1 MLCLIGLNL
10 SIIRMNN
17 KKDKIIQV
25 YDDLFDFNSRTDI
38 YDYVRN
44 SFFKIGWADTDILD
58 TVKHE
63 FIHSAYSKEDV
74 DKLGFFEKLKKTP
87 IMNHIEDLEHKHT
100 IVNLST
106 PSDSNFIHFHQ
117 EKLVVLYYVNLNW
130 GNGWHG
136 ETLFYDEWGRD
147 IIFAS
152 SYTPG
157 RIIVFDASI
166 PHTIR
171 PQSIIGPKFRF
182 TLSSFFDYPNKNL
195 NNEN

>member
-1 MLCLIGLNL
+1 
-10 SIIRMNN
+10 MNN

-87 IMNHIEDLEHKHT
+87 VMNHIEDLEHKHT
-100 IVNLST
+100 KVNLST
-106 PSDSNFIHFHQ
+106 PSDSNFIHSHP
-117 EKLVVLYYVNLNW
+117 EKLVVLYYVNLDW

-195 NNEN
+195 NNEH

>member
-1 MLCLIGLNL
+1 M
-10 SIIRMNN
+10 STIRMDN
-17 KKDKIIQV
+17 KKNKIIQV
-25 YDDLFDFNSRTDI
+25 YDDLFDFNYRTDI
-38 YDYVRN
+38 YDYVKS
-44 SFFKIGWADTDILD
+44 SFFKIGWVDTDTPD

-63 FIHSAYSKEDV
+63 FIHSAYSKEDI

-87 IMNHIEDLEHKHT
+87 VMDHIKDLEYKHT
-100 IVNLST
+100 KVNLST
-106 PSDSNFIHFHQ
+106 PSDSNFIHFHP